1 MEQLLIEEANLVEAT
16 KTGKDYYI
24 EGVFSTIGERNRNGR
39 IYPKHLWE
47 SNVDSYQKHIKENS
61 IYTLGEFQHPARAKP
76 DPMKAVM
83 KIEELFIE
91 DKYVKGKA
99 KILNNNSTETNQ
111 IKALIDEGI
120 PISVSSRGV
129 GRLGKGNI
137 VEQFEL
143 KTYDI
148 VTEPSDYNANLTG
161 IRESLEKEV
170 YTTETGDIV
179 CKDGMCN
186 LKESE
191 NNCEDKAQ
199 KLIEALED
207 FANKDKII
215 AEKQQWQD
223 IENKFNDIFNE
234 AKIDKGRNLELLEIK
249 MSSVINDLYDIENQ
263 LKQNELGHLLKQV
276 KKVIAEFNKLGDSLT
291 KSVTMEEK

>member
-191 NNCEDKAQ
+191 NTKTDCEDKAQ

-207 FANKDKII
+207 FANKDKIL
-215 AEKQQWQD
+215 AEAD
-223 IENKFNDIFNE
+223 RLANIELKFREIFGNSINE
-234 AKIDKGRNLELLEIK
+234 GWPPVTFAGYVFKLEDGVITMMDKDNNI
-249 MSSVINDLYDIENQ
+249 
-263 LKQNELGHLLKQV
+263 LGQEKYP
-276 KKVIAEFNKLGDSLT
+276 SLT
-291 KSVTMEEK
+291 SVQMKKMIKKYGNK